1 MEEKFEEMVREMLS
15 MGKTEQDIINKVKS
29 ISARLEL
36 QKLADEPWMMEK
48 MQGEIPESETLIAIE
63 KLKKGYNN
71 KLFRDSGVVDFEKIL
86 EFELYELGNIDI
98 LEKLEDYGL
107 KMPLEEFYGDLYIFE
122 EMKEEI
128 IGRVMSFV
136 RKKMGLKSNDKIFAK
151 WLTTMDGILEN
162 YIVDDDFEIQEYS
175 LPEKHLIA
183 SDLGTSGV
191 LVLSNEM
198 LKMEETYVKA

>member
-1 MEEKFEEMVREMLS
+1 MEEKFEEMVIKILS

-36 QKLADEPWMMEK
+36 QKLANEPWMMEK
-48 MQGEIPESETLIAIE
+48 IQGETPESETAVQI
-63 KLKKGYNN
+63 KNLKKGYNN

-107 KMPLEEFYGDLYIFE
+107 KMPLEEFYKDLYIFE

-128 IGRVMSFV
+128 IEKVMSFV
-136 RKKMGLKSNDKIFAK
+136 RKKMGLKNNEKIFAK
-151 WLTTMDGILEN
+151 WLTTMNGILEN

-175 LPEKHLIA
+175 LPKKYLIA
-183 SDLGTSGV
+183 SDLGTGGV
-191 LVLSNEM
+191 LVLSNKM
-198 LKMEETYVKA
+198 FKMEETYVKA